1 MILILDV
8 HLSPFIV
15 PWIIDNFKIE
25 CTSFHHLG
33 WQTLEDEAAFLK
45 AKEMNGIVVT
55 KDEDFIGLLEKH
67 SAPPKVIWLTCG
79 NTSNQRLKQIL
90 TANLIDAIDLL
101 STNDL
106 VEISDSAAT

>member
-1 MILILDV
+1 
-8 HLSPFIV
+8 
-15 PWIIDNFKIE
+15 
-25 CTSFHHLG
+25 
-33 WQTLEDEAAFLK
+33 
-45 AKEMNGIVVT
+45 MNGIVVT
-55 KDEDFIGLLEKH
+55 KDEDFIGLLKKH

>member
-15 PWIIDNFKIE
+15 PWIIDNFKLE
-25 CTSFHHLG
+25 CTSFHQLG
-33 WQTLEDEAAFLK
+33 WQTLEDEEAFLRARK
-45 AKEMNGIVVT
+45 MNAVVIS
-55 KDEDFIGLLEKH
+55 KDEDFVDLLKKY

-90 TANLIDAIDLL
+90 TSNLSDAIDLL
-101 STNDL
+101 STNEL
-106 VEISDSAAT
+106 VEISDSATT